1 MSGGNALLV
10 VLSGPSGV
18 GKDAV
23 LARLRE
29 ARPDLCYVVTATTR
43 PMRDGER
50 DGVDYQFLSHEEFDA
65 LLARDEFLEHAE
77 VYGNRYGSPKEQVR
91 RALAQ
96 GQDAVVKI
104 DVQGAASIRRMAPEA
119 LLLFIAPP
127 SMEELERRLRER
139 KTESPEQLA
148 LRIRTAESEL
158 DAAEWFDYAIVN
170 DTDAL
175 DGTVESIL
183 RVVDE
188 QRARVPPRTVDL

>member
-50 DGVDYQFLSHEEFDA
+50 DGVDYQFLSHEQFDA

>member
-50 DGVDYQFLSHEEFDA
+50 DGVDYQFLSHEQFDA

-119 LLLFIAPP
+119 LLLFIEPP

-158 DAAEWFDYAIVN
+158 EAAEWFDYAIVN

>member
-50 DGVDYQFLSHEEFDA
+50 DGVDYQFLSHEQFDA

-119 LLLFIAPP
+119 LLLFIEPP

>member
-50 DGVDYQFLSHEEFDA
+50 DGVDYQFLSHEQFDA

-158 DAAEWFDYAIVN
+158 EAAEWFDYAIVN

>member
-50 DGVDYQFLSHEEFDA
+50 DGVDYQFLSHEQFDA
-65 LLARDEFLEHAE
+65 LLSRDEFLEHAE